1 MILGM
6 FGPEPD
12 DPSIAEKLQHLRSDD
27 PEVRRRAVRAL
38 GRLGLRAIQA
48 LAERLGYEET
58 PWVRRDVA
66 EVLRAVGRAWY
77 EIFLRRLRDGTTEA
91 RERAADA
98 LGWMGQA
105 AAVPEVLPALV
116 LCLETDT
123 YPSVRRAAAD
133 ALGWMGQAA
142 AAPEVLRA
150 LAGRLRDE
158 DRAVRVAAAW
168 ALGRMGPAAAAPEV
182 LEALA
187 ERLRDEDPAVRRA
200 AADALRAMGPAA
212 ATLETFRA
220 LAGCLRDRD
229 RDVRRAAT
237 EALVR
242 LAPAG

>member
-48 LAERLGYEET
+48 LAERLGDEET

-77 EIFLRRLRDGTTEA
+77 EIFLRRLRDGTPEA
-91 RERAADA
+91 RER
-98 LGWMGQA
+98 
-105 AAVPEVLPALV
+105 
-116 LCLETDT
+116 
-123 YPSVRRAAAD
+123 AAD